1 MEYMHAVL
9 LLHNA
14 KKEINEEN
22 LKTVLKAAGI
32 EPDEGKIKAI
42 IAALEN
48 VNIEEA
54 IKQGFAMP
62 AAAPAE
68 EKKEEKKEEEKEE
81 KKEVEAS
88 AGLAALF
95 G

>member
-9 LLHNA
+9 LLHSA

-22 LKTVLKAAGI
+22 LKLVLQAAGI
-32 EPDEGKIKAI
+32 KPDESKIKAI
-42 IAALEN
+42 VAALQN
-48 VNIEEA
+48 VNLDEA
-54 IKQGFAMP
+54 LKQAVVVP
-62 AAAPAE
+62 AAVPE
-68 EKKEEKKEEEKEE
+68 EKKEEKEEEKEE
-81 KKEVEAS
+81 EKREEKAT